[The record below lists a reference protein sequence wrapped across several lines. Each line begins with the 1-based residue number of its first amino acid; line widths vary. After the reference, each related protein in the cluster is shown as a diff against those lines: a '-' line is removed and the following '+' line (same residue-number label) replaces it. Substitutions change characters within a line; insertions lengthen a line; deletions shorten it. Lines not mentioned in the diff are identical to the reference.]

1 MLSMVFK
8 ITLFRFF
15 FLFRGGKTVKYPGSL
30 QITKAS
36 NMVLNTKLKSSVS
49 HQDSSKSSSRKV
61 KLHHQNLAEDGNL
74 CAFVIAALPSVT
86 SVS

>member
-36 NMVLNTKLKSSVS
+36 NMVLNTKLKRG
-49 HQDSSKSSSRKV
+49 HDQPQQKV
-61 KLHHQNLAEDGNL
+61 QSLTKTAPSLLAARSNSTIKTLLKME
-74 CAFVIAALPSVT
+74 T
-86 SVS
+86 SAPL